1 MTAITQRGMNAAV
14 ALAIPVAGLAYLMS
28 GDAATASRS
37 VIGMWVGLTVLWAA
51 TTVAFDTKWRSG
63 QVLAPLPIPEKRLRD
78 RPRASGTVDVNRPV
92 TPWRWTSVLLAP
104 LELLALAWTIP
115 FLMLL
120 VMVPIGLVIAS
131 ALWAGRAL
139 FGL

>member
-1 MTAITQRGMNAAV
+1 MTAITQR
-14 ALAIPVAGLAYLMS
+14 
-28 GDAATASRS
+28 
-37 VIGMWVGLTVLWAA
+37 
-51 TTVAFDTKWRSG
+51 
-63 QVLAPLPIPEKRLRD
+63 QVLPPLPIPEKRLRD
-78 RPRASGTVDVNRPV
+78 RPTASGAVDVNRPV

-115 FLMLL
+115 FLVLL